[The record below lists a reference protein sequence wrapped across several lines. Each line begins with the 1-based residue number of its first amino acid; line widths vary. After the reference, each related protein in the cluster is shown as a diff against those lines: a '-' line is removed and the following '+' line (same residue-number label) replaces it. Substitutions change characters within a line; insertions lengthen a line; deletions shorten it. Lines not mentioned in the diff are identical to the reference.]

1 MNKTA
6 IKNFAIWARNKLI
19 ASCEQKALM
28 VGITEE
34 GIADKLAVST
44 GDTEFYDIGT
54 SKPYSISGKAIK
66 QRKELVKAISNRTEN
81 GDYKSAFHSIM
92 EEVAYTWFNRL
103 IALRFMEVN
112 GYLKDDMRILSSVS
126 EGKVEPDAVTS
137 PFDWELEFS
146 DEERDRV
153 IQLQNNNEVDELFR
167 LLFIKECNS
176 LNGSLPYL
184 FEKTEDYSE
193 FLLSISVTDVEGVVY
208 KLVHDIPEEDFNIE
222 MGGQVEIIGWLY
234 QYYNTEPKD
243 KVFADLKK
251 NIKVTKDKIP
261 AATQLFTPDWIV
273 RYMVEN
279 SLGRIWIEKKLADGP
294 QQSKLAFPSGEG
306 GPLAVDEVIAKS
318 FNWKYYLPEAAQDIE
333 IKTRLEKLR
342 QDRKN
347 IQPEDI
353 KVIDPC
359 MGSGHI
365 LVYVFD
371 VLMDIYR
378 ENGYVD
384 RDAAQSIIQNNLYG
398 LDIDQRAFQLA
409 YFAVMMK
416 GRQYDKRIFT
426 RNIEPNLCAIEDSND
441 LAFPLGE
448 GGTLAVDEVSNLI
461 TLFHDAKEYGS
472 ILNIPAADYDKA
484 LEYIEE
490 LKTGELD
497 LITATNIEA
506 LERKLPK
513 LVKQTKIMAA
523 KYDVVV
529 TNPPYMGS
537 SNMNPKLSE
546 YVKKHY
552 PDSKGDLFAI
562 FIEKCL
568 EYLKNTGYQAM
579 ITQHSWMFLSSYEKL
594 RIKLQDKS
602 IINMAHLGPR
612 AFDEIG
618 GEVVQTTSFV
628 MSATQLK
635 EYNAIYARLI
645 EPTTQQGKEDM
656 YLHCDNRFVAKQ
668 ENFSK
673 IPGSPVAYWVS
684 KNYIEDFTQKKII
697 DYAAPKQGLATGDNN
712 RFLRLWH
719 EVDLYNSSI
728 LGGKKWYP
736 CNKGGQFRRWYGNN
750 DYLVNWENDG
760 EELKGF
766 KGSVLRN
773 TQYYFKEGITWSSL
787 SMYKLSMRYSPIG
800 YIFESKGSVC
810 FLKES
815 IDLPYV
821 LGLTN
826 SKVVENLLGILS
838 PTMDYHEGP
847 MGRVP
852 CIINEQE
859 RNNVG
864 NLVNHCVKISRVDW
878 DSFETS
884 WDFEESPLVVFGEGK
899 PLADSYEAYKAETN
913 SRFAQ
918 LKANEEE
925 LNRIFIDIYGLG
937 DELTPEVADK
947 DVTVASI
954 FDTKND
960 IPDSYKGNNY
970 VLTKEDVIKNL
981 ISYAV
986 GCIFGRYSLKK
997 PGLIYAGGDWDS
1009 IAKESFTEVDLAKG
1023 IPDSDNVIPI
1033 TDEAYFEDDITGRF
1047 VSWLKEAFGA
1057 DSLEDNLA
1065 FIADALSVKGD
1076 NSRDVIRNYFLSGFY
1091 ADHVKKY
1098 QKRPIYWLYDSGKNN
1113 GFKALIYMHRYDADT
1128 TGRVRMDYL
1137 HRMEQ
1142 IYGDEINRVTSDI
1155 QESTEAREKAKLQKR
1170 LSKLEKQVK
1179 ECREYDESIGHL
1191 ALERIAIDLDDG
1203 VKVNYEKVQTDRN
1216 GNIYKILGK
1225 I

>member
-28 VGITEE
+28 VGITED

-54 SKPYSISGKAIK
+54 SNPYSIYGKAIK
-66 QRKELVKAISNRTEN
+66 QRRELVKAINNRTEN

-126 EGKVEPDAVTS
+126 EGKLEPDAVTS

-146 DEERDRV
+146 DEERDRI

-167 LLFIKECNS
+167 LLFIKECNA
-176 LNGSLPYL
+176 LNVSLPYL

-234 QYYNTEPKD
+234 QYYNDE
-243 KVFADLKK
+243 AK
-251 NIKVTKDKIP
+251 NIINKRPKSQKVSKKEIP
-261 AATQLFTPDWIV
+261 AVTQLFTPDWIV

-279 SLGRIWIEKKLADGP
+279 SLGRLWLEGH
-294 QQSKLAFPSGEG
+294 PSEG
-306 GPLAVDEVIAKS
+306 LKS
-318 FNWKYYLPEAAQDIE
+318 NWHYYLEEAEQEPEVE
-333 IKTRLEKLR
+333 IQLEELR
-342 QDRKN
+342 QDRKS
-347 IQPEDI
+347 IQPENI

-365 LVYVFD
+365 LVYAFD

-378 ENGYVD
+378 ENGYVE
-384 RDAAQSIIQNNLYG
+384 RDAAQSIIKNNLYG

-416 GRQYDKRIFT
+416 GRQYDRRMLT
-426 RNIEPNLCAIEDSND
+426 RNIEPNLCAIEESNGLIDGDGNWMVDKSSEHYGAVVD
-441 LAFPLGE
+441 LLEKFR
-448 GGTLAVDEVSNLI
+448 
-461 TLFHDAKEYGS
+461 DAKTYGS
-472 ILNIPAADYDKA
+472 IINLGDINLDEVNLYLYEQEVNQDNNLFAMADYS
-484 LEYIEE
+484 
-490 LKTGELD
+490 
-497 LITATNIEA
+497 ATRVVVE
-506 LERKLPK
+506 KL
-513 LVKQTKIMAA
+513 LHQAKIMGQ

-537 SNMNPKLSE
+537 GKMNPKLSE
-546 YVKKHY
+546 FVKKYY
-552 PDSKGDLFAI
+552 PNSWSDLCVV

-568 EYLKNTGYQAM
+568 ESLKDTGYQAM
-579 ITQHSWMFLSSYEKL
+579 ITQQSWMFLSSYKKL
-594 RIKLQDKS
+594 RTKLQGKT

-612 AFDEIG
+612 AFEEIG

-628 MSATQLK
+628 MSAIHLK
-635 EYNAIYARLI
+635 EYKGTYARLI
-645 EPTTQQGKEDM
+645 EPTTQQGKEEM
-656 YLHCDNRFVAKQ
+656 FLQGDNRFVAKQ

-684 KNYIEDFTQKKII
+684 ESFLSNFEKETIADYYVPKFGMSTGDGEAYIRFWYECSNHDIKFDCTDIEKYLEDNKTWAII
-697 DYAAPKQGLATGDNN
+697 D
-712 RFLRLWH
+712 
-719 EVDLYNSSI
+719 
-728 LGGKKWYP
+728 
-736 CNKGGQFRRWYGNN
+736 KGGNYRRWFGNRINVVFWKNNGERIKSNPKSAVRSPQFFFHPHISWTLVSSDIFSARFFDTGFVLDTASNCIYFN
-750 DYLVNWENDG
+750 DKSNPNYVLALLNSTVASVM
-760 EELKGF
+760 L
-766 KGSVLRN
+766 SVLN
-773 TQYYFKEGITWSSL
+773 PTINMSCGV
-787 SMYKLSMRYSPIG
+787 MAG
-800 YIFESKGSVC
+800 
-810 FLKES
+810 
-815 IDLPYV
+815 LPYITV
-821 LGLTN
+821 NNTGN
-826 SKVVENLLGILS
+826 VEQIVKQNISISKS
-838 PTMDYHEGP
+838 
-847 MGRVP
+847 
-852 CIINEQE
+852 
-859 RNNVG
+859 
-864 NLVNHCVKISRVDW
+864 DW

-884 WDFEESPLVVFGEGK
+884 WDFKSNPLVTVGK
-899 PLADSYEAYKAETN
+899 GKSLADSYEAYQEAVN
-913 SRFAQ
+913 VRFAQ
-918 LKANEEE
+918 LKANEEK
-925 LNRIFIDIYGLG
+925 LNRIFIDIYGLS

-947 DVTVASI
+947 DLTVASI
-954 FDTKND
+954 FDTKDD
-960 IPDSYKGNNY
+960 IPESYKGNNY
-970 VLTKEDVIKNL
+970 VLTKENVIKNL

-986 GCIFGRYSLKK
+986 GCLFGRYSLNK
-997 PGLIYAGGDWDS
+997 PGLIYAGGDWDNIS
-1009 IAKESFTEVDLAKG
+1009 RESFTEADFAKG
-1023 IPDSDNVIPI
+1023 IPDDDNIIPI

-1047 VSWLKEAFGA
+1047 VSWIKEAFGA
-1057 DSLEDNLA
+1057 DNLEDNLA
-1065 FIADALSVKGD
+1065 FIANALRVKGE

-1142 IYGDEINRVTSDI
+1142 IYGDEINRVTTDI

-1170 LSKLEKQVK
+1170 LAKLEKQVK
-1179 ECREYDESIGHL
+1179 ECREYDEKIGHL
-1191 ALERIAIDLDDG
+1191 ALEHITIDLDDG
-1203 VKVNYEKVQTDRN
+1203 VNVNYEKVQTDRS
-1216 GNIYKILGK
+1216 GNKYNILG
-1225 I
+1225 